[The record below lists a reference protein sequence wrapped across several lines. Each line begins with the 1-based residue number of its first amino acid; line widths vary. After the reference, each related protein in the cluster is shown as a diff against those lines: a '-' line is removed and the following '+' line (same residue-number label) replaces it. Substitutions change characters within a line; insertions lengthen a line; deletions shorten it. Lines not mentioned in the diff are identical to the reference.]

1 MADIIISDTS
11 VLINFLKIDRLN
23 LFRNCSLHF
32 LVTDH
37 VRAEITDSFPEQ
49 LHRFQSGLQQHTLE
63 EIRVEEATEIETFS
77 ALMQQ
82 GKLGIGEC
90 SAISVAIHRK
100 YSLAIDDNLAIKSTL
115 CLAPHLPILRTQD
128 LMVKMIQEGV
138 LNISEVDSIL
148 QDWAKNHR
156 FKLKIKTFKEL
167 LT

>member
-1 MADIIISDTS
+1 MTDIIVSDTS
-11 VLINFLKIDRLN
+11 VLINFLKIDRLD
-23 LFRNCSLHF
+23 LLGNCSLHF

-37 VRAEITDSFPEQ
+37 VRGEITDSFPEQ
-49 LHRFQSGLQQHTLE
+49 LQRFQSGLQQHILE
-63 EIRVEEATEIETFS
+63 EISVAETTEIEIFS
-77 ALMQQ
+77 TLMQQ

-100 YSLAIDDNLAIKSTL
+100 HPLAIDDSLAIKSTL
-115 CLAPHLPILRTQD
+115 SLAPHLPILRTQD

-138 LNISEVDSIL
+138 LNISDADSIL

-156 FKLKIKTFKEL
+156 FKLKIMTFKEL

>member
-1 MADIIISDTS
+1 MTDIIVSDTS

-23 LFRNCSLHF
+23 LLRNCSLHF

-37 VRAEITDSFPEQ
+37 VRAEITDPDQ
-49 LHRFQSGLQQHTLE
+49 LQRFQSGLQQHTLE
-63 EIRVEEATEIETFS
+63 EISVAETVEIELFS
-77 ALMQQ
+77 ALLQP

-100 YSLAIDDNLAIKSTL
+100 YSLAIEDTLAIKSTL
-115 CLAPHLPILRTQD
+115 ALAPDLPILRTQD

-138 LNISEVDSIL
+138 LNISDADSIL

-156 FKLKIKTFKEL
+156 FKLKINTFKEL
-167 LT
+167 LA